1 MLGLVEPPSLGT
13 YCSVLEVSA
22 RLLAKNRRK
31 TTYPINK
38 IETPASGKFTKY
50 LKCSLL
56 AICINFSKVLAARKK
71 NLTTSRAR
79 KNKHTA
85 RKDHS
90 IPLILSLP
98 LADVDG
104 FYNWSW

>member
-1 MLGLVEPPSLGT
+1 MLAPRHLYFPKVLV
-13 YCSVLEVSA
+13 A
-22 RLLAKNRRK
+22 RHLYFSRV
-31 TTYPINK
+31 
-38 IETPASGKFTKY
+38 
-50 LKCSLL
+50 L
-56 AICINFSKVLAARKK
+56 AIRKK
-71 NLTTSRAR
+71 SLKTPLAR
-79 KNKHTA
+79 KNKHTARMLADA